1 MAKKSL
7 FTGDIVK
14 TAILG
19 SFVRLNPARLWR
31 NPVMLIVFAVSAI
44 VTVQMVY
51 LAITG
56 QPFGFELQISIWLWI
71 TVLLAN
77 FAEAL
82 AEGRGNAQAQSLK
95 TNRNN
100 TVASKLEHDGS
111 IKVVPAT
118 TLEKD
123 DIVIVAEGEIIPSD
137 GDIVHGVALIDESA
151 ITGESAPVVRESG
164 GDRCGVTGGTRVLS
178 GKLEI
183 RITAGQGETFIDHM
197 ISMVESAKRMK
208 TPNEIALEILLIA
221 LTSVFLCV
229 AITLPVFS
237 NFFGTQ
243 ISVVILAS
251 LLVCLMPTTIGGLLP
266 AIGIAGHGQAPL
278 QKRHCAVWKSC

>member
-1 MAKKSL
+1 M
-7 FTGDIVK
+7 
-14 TAILG
+14 
-19 SFVRLNPARLWR
+19 
-31 NPVMLIVFAVSAI
+31 
-44 VTVQMVY
+44 
-51 LAITG
+51 
-56 QPFGFELQISIWLWI
+56 QISIWLWI
-71 TVLLAN
+71 TVLFAN

-123 DIVIVAEGEIIPSD
+123 DTVIVAEGEIIPSD

-278 QKRHCAVWKSC
+278 QKCHCAVWKSC